1 VEYNTKILLLFINL
15 FHCLYFVHQP
25 ERFTLHQDLLLS
37 PFEIEKKCLIIDF
50 AFVPKSLMTSAPRST
65 HDRRPKTYLHF
76 KSQPAR
82 QDFSQTSSAMKLL
95 FSAVAFVTT
104 VFSIPD
110 DPSLAQSYEPGQ
122 QDPQALT
129 IFTFTKPSCKGDT
142 IEIPDVLL
150 GSVNPMQI
158 RSYNLSRDLVQ
169 GYERLDFRNALSQG
183 GPLDTSFDGNMA
195 ACATLTLTAQGKQLK
210 EGCHTLDNP
219 QGCLRVWIPQTAQ
232 FHN

>member
-1 VEYNTKILLLFINL
+1 MK
-15 FHCLYFVHQP
+15 
-25 ERFTLHQDLLLS
+25 LLLS
-37 PFEIEKKCLIIDF
+37 
-50 AFVPKSLMTSAPRST
+50 T
-65 HDRRPKTYLHF
+65 
-76 KSQPAR
+76 
-82 QDFSQTSSAMKLL
+82 
-95 FSAVAFVTT
+95 VAFATT

-129 IFTFTKPSCKGDT
+129 IFTFTKSGCKGDT
-142 IEIPDVLL
+142 IQIPDVLL

-183 GPLDTSFDGNMA
+183 GPPDTSFDGNMA